1 MIQVTSFL
9 LGVAAAWAVPSL
21 GRVIRPLIV
30 EAAVAGM
37 AMFDETKRV
46 VAEQM
51 EAIEDMA
58 AEARVRREE
67 TLAATNGHYDADEDV
82 SDDEEVVADAP
93 PRANARRRGEAA
105 ARRRPA

>member
-37 AMFDETKRV
+37 TMFDETKRV

-67 TLAATNGHYDADEDV
+67 TLAATNGHYDDEDV

-93 PRANARRRGEAA
+93 PRASARRRGAAA

>member
-37 AMFDETKRV
+37 AVFDETKRV
-46 VAEQM
+46 VAEQV

-67 TLAATNGHYDADEDV
+67 TLAATNGHYTDEDV
-82 SDDEEVVADAP
+82 SDDEEAVADEP
-93 PRANARRRGEAA
+93 PRASTRRRGEAA

>member
-9 LGVAAAWAVPSL
+9 LGVAAAWAVPTL
-21 GRVIRPLIV
+21 GRVIRPLLV

-37 AMFDETKRV
+37 AVFDETKRV

-67 TLAATNGHYDADEDV
+67 TLAATNGHYADDDVSDADE
-82 SDDEEVVADAP
+82 VVEDAP
-93 PRANARRRGEAA
+93 PRVSARRRGEAA
-105 ARRRPA
+105 TRRRPA

>member
-9 LGVAAAWAVPSL
+9 LGVAAAWAVPTL

-37 AMFDETKRV
+37 AVFDETKRV

-67 TLAATNGHYDADEDV
+67 TLAATNGHYADEDV
-82 SDDEEVVADAP
+82 SDDAEEAVEDEP
-93 PRANARRRGEAA
+93 PRASARRRGEAA